1 MTIALCW
8 ESLCARAGSPTLPG
22 TPTCRAAC
30 GNTTV
35 SRVDRAETPQTR
47 VDRAVNH
54 LGSMALWS
62 CGATPYTRVYRAETP
77 QTRVD
82 RAVNHLWLS
91 VAVDAGHSIQGA
103 GGQVRSSEARRPRC
117 KPSTAVGSGRSLHST
132 LTVQSGSGHYIQ
144 VSGGQV
150 ATRQVISDLL

>member
-1 MTIALCW
+1 MTVALCW

-62 CGATPYTRVYRAETP
+62 CGATPYTRVDRAETP

-91 VAVDAGHSIQGA
+91 VAVDAGHSIQG
-103 GGQVRSSEARRPRC
+103 GRWSGQIIRSA
-117 KPSTAVGSGRSLHST
+117 STAL
-132 LTVQSGSGHYIQ
+132 
-144 VSGGQV
+144 
-150 ATRQVISDLL
+150 

>member
-35 SRVDRAETPQTR
+35 SRVDRAE
-47 VDRAVNH
+47 A
-54 LGSMALWS
+54 
-62 CGATPYTRVYRAETP
+62 P

-91 VAVDAGHSIQGA
+91 VAVDAGHSIQG
-103 GGQVRSSEARRPRC
+103 GRWSGQIIRSA
-117 KPSTAVGSGRSLHST
+117 STALSTLNRRWLSLHST

>member
-1 MTIALCW
+1 MTVALCW

-62 CGATPYTRVYRAETP
+62 CGATPYTRVDRAETP
-77 QTRVD
+77 QTRVG
-82 RAVNHLWLS
+82 RAVNHLCGISLWLS
-91 VAVDAGHSIQGA
+91 LAVDAGHSIQGA

-117 KPSTAVGSGRSLHST
+117 QPSTAVGSASIRH
-132 LTVQSGSGHYIQ
+132 
-144 VSGGQV
+144 
-150 ATRQVISDLL
+150 

>member
-1 MTIALCW
+1 MTVALCW

-54 LGSMALWS
+54 LWSMALWS
-62 CGATPYTRVYRAETP
+62 CMGQHHIRASTA
-77 QTRVD
+77 QRHHRRASTALSTTFGSVWQWTQVTAFRGQVVRSDHQKRVD
-82 RAVNHLWLS
+82 RAVNPQPPL
-91 VAVDAGHSIQGA
+91 AQAAASI
-103 GGQVRSSEARRPRC
+103 R
-117 KPSTAVGSGRSLHST
+117 H
-132 LTVQSGSGHYIQ
+132 
-144 VSGGQV
+144 
-150 ATRQVISDLL
+150 

>member
-8 ESLCARAGSPTLPG
+8 ESLCTCAGSPTLPG
-22 TPTCRAAC
+22 TPTCKAAC

-35 SRVDRAETPQTR
+35 SRVD
-47 VDRAVNH
+47 
-54 LGSMALWS
+54 
-62 CGATPYTRVYRAETP
+62 RAETP

-117 KPSTAVGSGRSLHST
+117 QPSTAVGSGRSLHST
-132 LTVQSGSGHYIQ
+132 LTVQSGSGHCIQ